1 MFFAERIDP
10 GTDLIADA
18 TCSLQSSLVRPGE
31 FGRIVKRP
39 VQASSD
45 ARKNR
50 TTFSLGFAANRHDEL
65 EYLSRFPNI
74 ENTLRCVPGD
84 IDSEFANGLIVPGS
98 NPALCAS
105 KNSPHVSF
113 NNPAAIWLRALL

>member
-10 GTDLIADA
+10 GTDLVAD
-18 TCSLQSSLVRPGE
+18 TTGSLQPLLVSTGE

-50 TTFSLGFAANRHDEL
+50 TTFRFSFATHGHDEL
-65 EYLSRFPNI
+65 EYLSRLPNI
-74 ENTLRCVPGD
+74 EDAPRRILRD
-84 IDSEFANGLIVPGS
+84 IDSEFVKRLHDEWID
-98 NPALCAS
+98 CAW
-105 KNSPHVSF
+105 F
-113 NNPAAIWLRALL
+113 